1 MLTVGAV
8 DTNQMAQ
15 GRNTSAEIF
24 DLLAKAA
31 VIEKPGGFGVVEK
44 FHVGIGCIAKVD
56 RNPGGPGAQNT
67 QHAEQNRDRITE
79 YMSKQTKP
87 WPTVLSERLEPW
99 QPSADV
105 HRTQDGWL
113 VKFDLAGVQVA
124 DVMVAIRGRRLIVSG
139 VRRDSFLEEG
149 SSYYSMEISYN
160 RFERSLMMP
169 ANLESARVTIVARE
183 GLLLVRLITE
193 GNENV

>member
-1 MLTVGAV
+1 
-8 DTNQMAQ
+8 
-15 GRNTSAEIF
+15 
-24 DLLAKAA
+24 
-31 VIEKPGGFGVVEK
+31 
-44 FHVGIGCIAKVD
+44 
-56 RNPGGPGAQNT
+56 
-67 QHAEQNRDRITE
+67 
-79 YMSKQTKP
+79 MSKQTKP

-124 DVMVAIRGRRLIVSG
+124 DVMVAIRGRRLIVRG